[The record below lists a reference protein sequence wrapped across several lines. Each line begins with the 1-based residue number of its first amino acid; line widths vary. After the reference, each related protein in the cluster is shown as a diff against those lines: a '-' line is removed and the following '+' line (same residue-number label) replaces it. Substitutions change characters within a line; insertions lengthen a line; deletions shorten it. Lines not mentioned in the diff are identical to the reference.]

1 MFKIH
6 VPIDLRVGQSKS
18 VSTKYSDYSCQEQL
32 SKECIIPTYS
42 ITRGAWLSIIK
53 SNHIQILLI
62 ILGFIIISF

>member
-42 ITRGAWLSIIK
+42 ITRGCMAEH
-53 SNHIQILLI
+53 N
-62 ILGFIIISF
+62 